1 VKLSWSRAAR
11 VGGVLFAFALAGCND
26 KAAATQPSVSERP
39 EASPIEMFTWWTREG
54 ENDALGAL
62 VRAHNQTFPEDDVI
76 NATAELS
83 GLARQTLGERM
94 QRGDPPDTF
103 QANAGQDLMRWV
115 LPNGLDDRESRL
127 QPLNSLFDDF
137 DGWIKAFPP
146 EIVREVSYQGK
157 LYGVPSN
164 LHRINELF
172 YNQHL
177 MKRFGF
183 EEPRSLADLRAMG
196 QALEGSGIPLF
207 ALGTRE
213 PWTLALF
220 TLECVLLAEH
230 GPEFYVDYFRGNLR
244 ADDPRMRQTLT
255 QSLALLKYVNADHAR
270 LSWLQALQLVARGRA
285 LMTVM
290 GDWAR
295 VSFNVHDQVLGRD
308 FGEQA
313 FPGTE
318 DVVAFTSDAFAL
330 PSGAKNKL
338 GAARLLRTLGSAP
351 GQLAIAKARQA
362 LPARLDVEV
371 PDADA
376 ELRER
381 SRLVRGGRLVLAQSG
396 LVPARFADDVNRAL
410 AEMVE
415 TGDVDRVLHT
425 LRSRYAL
432 LH

>member
-1 VKLSWSRAAR
+1 MKLSWPRVAHVAR
-11 VGGVLFAFALAGCND
+11 LLCALAVGGCKD
-26 KAAATQPSVSERP
+26 DAAASPPSASDKP

-62 VRAHNQTFPEDDVI
+62 VRAHQRTFPQDDVI

-127 QPLNSLFDDF
+127 EPLNSLFDDL
-137 DGWIKAFPP
+137 DSWLGAFPP

-157 LYGVPSN
+157 VYGVPSN
-164 LHRINELF
+164 LHRINEVF

-177 MKRFGF
+177 MQRFGF
-183 EEPRSLADLRAMG
+183 GKPRSLDDLRAMG
-196 QALEGSGIPLF
+196 QALEGTGVPLF

-230 GPEFYVDYFRGNLR
+230 GPQFYVDYFRGNLR
-244 ADDPRMRQTLT
+244 PDDPRIRQTLHT
-255 QSLALLKYVNADHAR
+255 SLGLLKYVNADHAR

-295 VSFNVHDQVLGRD
+295 VSFDVHDQVLGRD

-318 DVVAFTSDAFAL
+318 NVVAFTSDAFAL
-330 PSGAKNKL
+330 PSGAKNKA

-351 GQLAIAKARQA
+351 GQRAIATARQA

-371 PDADA
+371 PDPDP

-381 SRLVRGGRLVLAQSG
+381 RRLVREGRLVLAQSG
-396 LVPARFADDVNRAL
+396 LVPARFAEDVNRAL

-432 LH
+432 LR